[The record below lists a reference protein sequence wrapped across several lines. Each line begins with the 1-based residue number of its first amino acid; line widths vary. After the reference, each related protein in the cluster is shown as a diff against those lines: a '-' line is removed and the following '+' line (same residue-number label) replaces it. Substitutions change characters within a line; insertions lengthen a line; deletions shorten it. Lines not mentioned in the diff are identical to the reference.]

1 MTGKRVTIC
10 SRVTGHT
17 THSCWL
23 RARSPRPSCTSDPA
37 PSFLPPPHET
47 STPRVTCQDGGR
59 PLGLPSPPG
68 PRVTPSQPTAVSLV
82 ARQCR
87 LAARLRTRASF
98 LRYSCHARSTY
109 ACRTRPR
116 SLPSVPLRPA
126 EWLRGEAHS
135 TSRWPA
141 RSPRLPKPLVP
152 TASAWAPASIALLH
166 ATGPTVASTLPH
178 ATAFSLHSVK
188 KGENSEFFLPAD
200 RPLTPTGLA
209 AVRVDVGSQLCPGHR
224 LRDRG
229 APFGVSREGSEFS
242 QFSAGT
248 SSPSFV
254 CATAPPG

>member
-1 MTGKRVTIC
+1 MPVQTR
-10 SRVTGHT
+10 
-17 THSCWL
+17 
-23 RARSPRPSCTSDPA
+23 RPPQNPC
-37 PSFLPPPHET
+37 FLPALSRTVHLRVPH
-47 STPRVTCQDGGR
+47 
-59 PLGLPSPPG
+59 
-68 PRVTPSQPTAVSLV
+68 
-82 ARQCR
+82 
-87 LAARLRTRASF
+87 AAT
-98 LRYSCHARSTY
+98 
-109 ACRTRPR
+109 
-116 SLPSVPLRPA
+116 VPVRPA
-126 EWLRGEAHS
+126 ERPRGEAHS

-178 ATAFSLHSVK
+178 TTALSLHSVK
-188 KGENSEFFLPAD
+188 KGQNSEFFLPAYH
-200 RPLTPTGLA
+200 PLTPTGLA

-248 SSPSFV
+248 SPLSFV